1 MKLITVR
8 IMNSW
13 NSDVLPG
20 AMGIVT
26 GEHAGGFAVKIVGKF
41 TDAFGKQRTESRTMW
56 FKREELDGLPE
67 PTDHTAKRSKQ
78 TTEVRRKRRK
88 PR

>member
-8 IMNSW
+8 IRKSW
-13 NSDVLPG
+13 NCDVMPG

-41 TDAFGKQRTESRTMW
+41 TDAFGTQRTESRTMW

-67 PTDHTAKRSKQ
+67 STEHSAKTSKE
-78 TTEVRRKRRK
+78 TKRRRRKRQK
-88 PR
+88 